1 MTLTDHD
8 QTLLDVIWQLNLCLD
23 ADPTLLPPLALFSI
37 GDAVDDL
44 TDAMT
49 NTPAIDAQLE
59 SPADWRPPPTTVE
72 LAHALAEQA
81 RRLTRVLPVAS
92 SQQRLAIAGVITELR
107 QWTQDAITAAS
118 VTWPSEPDS
127 YDPVARFRRANGVR
141 LVEDSGER

>member
-8 QTLLDVIWQLNLCLD
+8 QTLLGVIWQLNLCLD
-23 ADPTLLPPLALFSI
+23 ADPTLLPPLVLFSV

-49 NTPAIDAQLE
+49 NPPAIDAQPE
-59 SPADWRPPPTTVE
+59 STAGRRPPPTTTE

-81 RRLTRVLPVAS
+81 GRLTGLLPVAS

-118 VTWPSEPDS
+118 LTWPSEPDPP
-127 YDPVARFRRANGVR
+127 DPVTHIRQAHGAGRIQGVA
-141 LVEDSGER
+141 ER